1 MTCVQDCIHAF
12 TLSRRLIQDRFIFTH
27 VNGGF
32 IEVEYTRYIV
42 FLYLLLVGPNN
53 SCSVA

>member
-32 IEVEYTRYIV
+32 IEVEYTGYIV